1 MPTLHRGTLVHDP
14 GGVGAARK
22 AHRNRQKMRKP
33 PPGVRNR
40 KAAWKKYTLKLYT
53 RKDDLSM
60 EEKIYRYFPKTVR
73 VEATEQNAR
82 AFIRENVDNFLDWMF
97 LSNEY
102 TVSEYLDD
110 NMENFSEFLLSGGG
124 NE

>member
-1 MPTLHRGTLVHDP
+1 
-14 GGVGAARK
+14 
-22 AHRNRQKMRKP
+22 
-33 PPGVRNR
+33 
-40 KAAWKKYTLKLYT
+40 
-53 RKDDLSM
+53 M
-60 EEKIYRYFPKTVR
+60 EEKIYRCFPKPVR

-82 AFIRENVDNFLDWMF
+82 AFIKENVDHFLDWMF

-102 TVSEYLDD
+102 TVSEYLGD

>member
-1 MPTLHRGTLVHDP
+1 MPTLHRGTLVHDAR
-14 GGVGAARK
+14 GVGAARK
-22 AHRNRQKMRKP
+22 AHRHRQKMRKP
-33 PPGVRNR
+33 LPVCETGKRHG
-40 KAAWKKYTLKLYT
+40 KKYTLKLYT

-60 EEKIYRYFPKTVR
+60 EEKIYRCFPKTVR

>member
-1 MPTLHRGTLVHDP
+1 MPTLRRGALVHDA
-14 GGVGAARK
+14 GGDGSARK
-22 AHRNRQKMRKP
+22 ANRHRQKMRKP
-33 PPGVRNR
+33 PPGVRDR

-53 RKDDLSM
+53 RNDDLSM
-60 EEKIYRYFPKTVR
+60 EEKVYRCFPKAVR

-82 AFIRENVDNFLDWMF
+82 AFIKENVNNFLDWMF

>member
-1 MPTLHRGTLVHDP
+1 
-14 GGVGAARK
+14 
-22 AHRNRQKMRKP
+22 
-33 PPGVRNR
+33 
-40 KAAWKKYTLKLYT
+40 
-53 RKDDLSM
+53 M
-60 EEKIYRYFPKTVR
+60 EEKIYRCFPKPVR

-110 NMENFSEFLLSGGG
+110 NTENFAEFLLSGGG
-124 NE
+124 NA

>member
-1 MPTLHRGTLVHDP
+1 
-14 GGVGAARK
+14 
-22 AHRNRQKMRKP
+22 
-33 PPGVRNR
+33 
-40 KAAWKKYTLKLYT
+40 
-53 RKDDLSM
+53 M

-82 AFIRENVDNFLDWMF
+82 AFIKENVDNFLDWMF

-102 TVSEYLDD
+102 TMSDYLDD
-110 NMENFSEFLLSGGG
+110 NMENFAEFLLSGGG

>member
-1 MPTLHRGTLVHDP
+1 MPTLHRGTLVYDA
-14 GGVGAARK
+14 GGAGAARK
-22 AHRNRQKMRKP
+22 AHRHHQKMRKP
-33 PPGVRNR
+33 LPVRETGKRHEKN
-40 KAAWKKYTLKLYT
+40 YTLKLYT

-60 EEKIYRYFPKTVR
+60 EEKIYRCFPKTVR

-82 AFIRENVDNFLDWMF
+82 AFIKENVDNFLDWMF

-102 TVSEYLDD
+102 TMSEYLDD
-110 NMENFSEFLLSGGG
+110 NMENFAEFLLSGGG

>member
-1 MPTLHRGTLVHDP
+1 MD
-14 GGVGAARK
+14 
-22 AHRNRQKMRKP
+22 
-33 PPGVRNR
+33 
-40 KAAWKKYTLKLYT
+40 
-53 RKDDLSM
+53 
-60 EEKIYRYFPKTVR
+60 EKIYRCFPKTFR

-102 TVSEYLDD
+102 TMSEYLDD
-110 NMENFSEFLLSGGG
+110 NMENFAEFLLSGGG

>member
-1 MPTLHRGTLVHDP
+1 MPPLYRGTLVYYQ
-14 GGVGAARK
+14 GRVGAARK
-22 AHRNRQKMRKP
+22 ARRNRQKMRKP
-33 PPGVRNR
+33 LPVRETGKR
-40 KAAWKKYTLKLYT
+40 HEKKYTLKLYT

-73 VEATEQNAR
+73 VEATERNAR
-82 AFIRENVDNFLDWMF
+82 AFIKENVDNFLDWMF

-102 TVSEYLDD
+102 TMSEYLDD
-110 NMENFSEFLLSGGG
+110 NMENFAEFLLSGGG

>member
-1 MPTLHRGTLVHDP
+1 MPTLHRGTLVHDAR
-14 GGVGAARK
+14 GVGAARK
-22 AHRNRQKMRKP
+22 TRRNRQKMRKP
-33 PPGVRNR
+33 LPVRETGKR
-40 KAAWKKYTLKLYT
+40 HGKKYTLKLYT

-60 EEKIYRYFPKTVR
+60 EEKIYRCFPKTVR

-82 AFIRENVDNFLDWMF
+82 AFIKENVENFLDWMF

-102 TVSEYLDD
+102 TMSEYLDD
-110 NMENFSEFLLSGGG
+110 NMENFAEFLLSGGG

>member
-1 MPTLHRGTLVHDP
+1 
-14 GGVGAARK
+14 
-22 AHRNRQKMRKP
+22 
-33 PPGVRNR
+33 
-40 KAAWKKYTLKLYT
+40 
-53 RKDDLSM
+53 M
-60 EEKIYRYFPKTVR
+60 EEKTYRCFPKTVR

-82 AFIRENVDNFLDWMF
+82 AFIKENVDNFLDWMF

-110 NMENFSEFLLSGGG
+110 NMENFSEFLFSGGG

>member
-1 MPTLHRGTLVHDP
+1 
-14 GGVGAARK
+14 
-22 AHRNRQKMRKP
+22 MRKP
-33 PPGVRNR
+33 PPVRETGKR
-40 KAAWKKYTLKLYT
+40 HGKKYTLKLYT

-82 AFIRENVDNFLDWMF
+82 AFIKENVDNFLDWMF

-110 NMENFSEFLLSGGG
+110 NMENFAEFLLSGGG

>member
-1 MPTLHRGTLVHDP
+1 
-14 GGVGAARK
+14 
-22 AHRNRQKMRKP
+22 MRKP
-33 PPGVRNR
+33 LPVRETGER
-40 KAAWKKYTLKLYT
+40 HEKKYTLKLYT

-60 EEKIYRYFPKTVR
+60 EEKVYRCFPKTVR

-82 AFIRENVDNFLDWMF
+82 AFIKENVDNFLDWMF

>member
-1 MPTLHRGTLVHDP
+1 MPPLYRGTLVYYQ
-14 GGVGAARK
+14 GRVGAARK
-22 AHRNRQKMRKP
+22 ARRNRQKMRKP
-33 PPGVRNR
+33 LPVRETGKR
-40 KAAWKKYTLKLYT
+40 HGKKYTLKLYT

-60 EEKIYRYFPKTVR
+60 EEKIYRCFPKTVR

-82 AFIRENVDNFLDWMF
+82 AFIKENVENFLDWMF

>member
-1 MPTLHRGTLVHDP
+1 
-14 GGVGAARK
+14 
-22 AHRNRQKMRKP
+22 
-33 PPGVRNR
+33 
-40 KAAWKKYTLKLYT
+40 
-53 RKDDLSM
+53 M

-82 AFIRENVDNFLDWMF
+82 AFIKENVDNFLDWMF

-102 TVSEYLDD
+102 TMSDYLDD
-110 NMENFSEFLLSGGG
+110 NMENFAEFLISGGG

>member
-1 MPTLHRGTLVHDP
+1 
-14 GGVGAARK
+14 
-22 AHRNRQKMRKP
+22 
-33 PPGVRNR
+33 
-40 KAAWKKYTLKLYT
+40 
-53 RKDDLSM
+53 M
-60 EEKIYRYFPKTVR
+60 EEKIYRCFPKTVR
-73 VEATEQNAR
+73 VEVTEQNAR

-110 NMENFSEFLLSGGG
+110 NMENFAEFLLSGGG

>member
-1 MPTLHRGTLVHDP
+1 
-14 GGVGAARK
+14 
-22 AHRNRQKMRKP
+22 
-33 PPGVRNR
+33 
-40 KAAWKKYTLKLYT
+40 
-53 RKDDLSM
+53 M

-82 AFIRENVDNFLDWMF
+82 AFIKENVDNFLDWMF

-110 NMENFSEFLLSGGG
+110 NMENFAEFLLSGGG

>member
-1 MPTLHRGTLVHDP
+1 MPTMHRGALVHDAR
-14 GGVGAARK
+14 GVGAARK
-22 AHRNRQKMRKP
+22 ARRHRQKMRKP
-33 PPGVRNR
+33 LPVCETGKRHE
-40 KAAWKKYTLKLYT
+40 KKYTLKLYT

-60 EEKIYRYFPKTVR
+60 EEKIYRCFPKTVR
-73 VEATEQNAR
+73 VEATERNAR
-82 AFIRENVDNFLDWMF
+82 AFIKENVDNFLDWMF

-110 NMENFSEFLLSGGG
+110 SMENFSEFLLSGGG

>member
-1 MPTLHRGTLVHDP
+1 MPTLQRGTLVHDT

-22 AHRNRQKMRKP
+22 ARRNRQKMRKP
-33 PPGVRNR
+33 LPVCETGKRHEKN
-40 KAAWKKYTLKLYT
+40 YTLKLYT

-60 EEKIYRYFPKTVR
+60 EEKIYRCFPKTVR

-82 AFIRENVDNFLDWMF
+82 AFIKENVDNFLDWMF

-110 NMENFSEFLLSGGG
+110 NMENFAEFLLSGGG